1 MTRICLFMT
10 KCETKIQRLIP
21 ARPPI
26 AMLGVPFD
34 NVTATEAVASIERMV
49 ASRRPHYVVT
59 ANVDFLVQA
68 QSDVELRRILTEA
81 HLVLCDG
88 TPLVW
93 ASRLL
98 GNRLPER
105 VAGSDLVPV
114 LLKVAAEKQYR
125 VFLLGATPDS
135 VEEAAARL
143 RRDHPSLPLA
153 GYYSPPFSDLLA
165 MDHEEIKRRVREA
178 RPDLLFVAFG
188 CPKAEKWIA
197 MHYRDLGVPVMAGV
211 GATIDFLAGR
221 VQRAPPWMQQAGV
234 EWMFRLGCEP
244 RRLFR
249 RYMRDLWVF
258 GWKIA
263 AQWSLL
269 QWIPSLTRRKSN
281 VSASTLC
288 EAARPVGRHC
298 VLDLSGLRFIDS
310 TDVGLLLVLQKK
322 LRAQGRQFV
331 LVSVRPGVQRAL
343 SLMRLKDHFDIVP
356 DAAAAERFLAE
367 RTLEESARVV
377 PRAAGGARGLA
388 WQGDITAANAS
399 EVWHHTRDLLGS
411 EAKASPVAIDLSRA
425 RFIDS
430 SGMTTMLRLQ
440 RWAWRQGTKLVFT
453 GLQPP
458 ARDVVL
464 RMSKMNRLL
473 LEKPE
478 LNSLITDSFSAS

>member
-1 MTRICLFMT
+1 MT
-10 KCETKIQRLIP
+10 KLDTKIQRLVP
-21 ARPPI
+21 TQPPI

-34 NVTATEAVASIERMV
+34 NVTTAEAVAAIEHMV
-49 ASRRPHYVVT
+49 ASRRPHYLVT

-68 QSDVELRRILTEA
+68 QSDVELRRILMEA

-135 VEEAAARL
+135 VEEAVAHL
-143 RRDHPSLPLA
+143 KRDHPTLPLA
-153 GYYSPPFSDLLA
+153 GYYSPPFSGLLA

-188 CPKAEKWIA
+188 CPKAEKWMA
-197 MHYRDLGVPVMAGV
+197 MHYRDLGVPVVAGV

-221 VQRAPPWMQQAGV
+221 VKRAPLWMQQAGL
-234 EWMFRLGCEP
+234 EWMFRMACEP

-249 RYMRDLWVF
+249 RYMKDLLVF
-258 GWKIA
+258 GWRIA

-269 QWIPSLTRRKSN
+269 QWLPHLSRWRSKWLAGPWWEATRS
-281 VSASTLC
+281 
-288 EAARPVGRHC
+288 VGRHC
-298 VLDLSGLRFIDS
+298 VVDLTGIRFFDS
-310 TDVGLLLVLQKK
+310 TDVGVLLTLQKR
-322 LRAQGRQFV
+322 LHADGRQCV
-331 LVSVRPGVQRAL
+331 LASVSRGVQSAL
-343 SLMRLKDHFDIVP
+343 ALMGLKDQFDIVP
-356 DAAAAERFLAE
+356 DLAAAERVIAE
-367 RTLEESARVV
+367 RTSEESARVT
-377 PRAAGGARGLA
+377 PGATDGAGGLS
-388 WQGDITAANAS
+388 WQGEITAANAG
-399 EVWHHTRDLLGS
+399 EVWDHTREWLAG
-411 EAKASPVAIDLSRA
+411 EGKPSPVAIDLTRA

-430 SGMTTMLRLQ
+430 SGLTTMLRLQ
-440 RWAWRQGTKLVFT
+440 QWAWRQGTKIVFT
-453 GLQPP
+453 GLQPS
-458 ARDVVL
+458 ARDVVA
-464 RMSKMNRLL
+464 RMAKLDQLL

-478 LNSLITDSFSAS
+478 LYGLIEEPLSAS